1 MKQFLIDIPTMT
13 SVWVTARSRSKALEA
28 LYNATYDCELRIQI
42 GDDVTP
48 VELINFTRRG
58 EPEIIDV
65 E

>member
-1 MKQFLIDIPTMT
+1 MT

-58 EPEIIDV
+58 EPEIIGV